1 MSQNIHRRNN
11 TINAKELDRLPWSGL
26 IALAMAAF
34 VCVLTETVP
43 SGLLI
48 EISKDLSVSESLA
61 GQLVTFYAVGS
72 LVAAIPI
79 VSLTQSWNRRS
90 LLLFCIF
97 GFFIFNTITAFS
109 PWYFLTTIARFF
121 AGVAAGVLWGMA
133 AVYARRLVI
142 EPLKGKAMAVA
153 MVGTPVALALGVPT
167 GTLLGSLVGW
177 RAVFIVMSVLAFI
190 LIFWVMR
197 QLPDFSGEKNAKQSL
212 SQVLRLPG
220 IRSNLFIVLTWV
232 LAMNILYIY
241 ISPYLVSI
249 NLPNAI
255 EIVLFIFGV
264 SSVLGIWI
272 IGMFINRSVRKL
284 IIFSLVGF
292 AIASILIGLGNFF
305 PFSIFIGSAIWG
317 LSVGGAATLLQTA
330 SAEAA
335 GKSADVAQAMLV
347 TTWNAAIS
355 GGGII
360 GGILIESVG
369 IKIIPWS
376 ILILIAL
383 AFIIT
388 STVSPK
394 KNIQRSKTNG

>member
-1 MSQNIHRRNN
+1 
-11 TINAKELDRLPWSGL
+11 
-26 IALAMAAF
+26 
-34 VCVLTETVP
+34 LT
-43 SGLLI
+43 
-48 EISKDLSVSESLA
+48 A
-61 GQLVTFYAVGS
+61 
-72 LVAAIPI
+72 
-79 VSLTQSWNRRS
+79 
-90 LLLFCIF
+90 
-97 GFFIFNTITAFS
+97 
-109 PWYFLTTIARFF
+109 IARFF

-167 GTLLGSLVGW
+167 GTLLGSFVGW
-177 RAVFIVMSVLAFI
+177 RAVFIAMSVLAFI

-232 LAMNILYIY
+232 
-241 ISPYLVSI
+241 
-249 NLPNAI
+249 
-255 EIVLFIFGV
+255 FGV

-272 IGMFINRSVRKL
+272 VGMLINRSVRKL

-292 AIASILIGLGNFF
+292 AIASILIGMGNFF
-305 PFSIFIGSAIWG
+305 PISIFIGSAIWG

-376 ILILIAL
+376 ILVLIAV

-388 STVSPK
+388 TTVSQ
-394 KNIQRSKTNG
+394 KNMQRSKTNG

>member
-11 TINAKELDRLPWSGL
+11 TINAKELDRFPWSCL

-61 GQLVTFYAVGS
+61 GQLVTFYAIGS

-79 VSLTQSWNRRS
+79 VSLTQSWNRRT

-109 PWYFLTTIARFF
+109 PWYFLTAIARFF

-167 GTLLGSLVGW
+167 GTLLGSFVGW
-177 RAVFIVMSVLAFI
+177 RAVFIAMSVLAFI

-232 LAMNILYIY
+232 LGMNILYIY

-249 NLPNAI
+249 NLPNVI

-272 IGMFINRSVRKL
+272 VGMLINRSVRKL

-292 AIASILIGLGNFF
+292 AIASILIGMGNFF
-305 PFSIFIGSAIWG
+305 PISIFIGSAIWG

-376 ILILIAL
+376 ILVLIAV

-388 STVSPK
+388 TTVSQ
-394 KNIQRSKTNG
+394 NNMQRSKTNG

>member
-61 GQLVTFYAVGS
+61 GQLVTFYAIGS

-79 VSLTQSWNRRS
+79 VSLTQSWNRRT

-109 PWYFLTTIARFF
+109 PWYFLTAIARFF

-153 MVGTPVALALGVPT
+153 MVGTPVALALGVPA

-177 RAVFIVMSVLAFI
+177 RAVFIAMSVLAFI

-197 QLPDFSGEKNAKQSL
+197 QLPDFPGEKNAKQSL

-232 LAMNILYIY
+232 LGMNILYIY

-272 IGMFINRSVRKL
+272 VGMLINRSVRKL

-292 AIASILIGLGNFF
+292 AIASILIGMGNFF
-305 PFSIFIGSAIWG
+305 PISIFIGSAIWG
-317 LSVGGAATLLQTA
+317 LAVGGAATLLQTA

-376 ILILIAL
+376 ILVLIAV

-388 STVSPK
+388 TTVSQ
-394 KNIQRSKTNG
+394 KNMQRSKTNG

>member
-11 TINAKELDRLPWSGL
+11 TINAKELDRIPWSGL

-61 GQLVTFYAVGS
+61 GQLVTFYAIGS

-79 VSLTQSWNRRS
+79 VSLTQSWNRRT

-109 PWYFLTTIARFF
+109 PWYFLTAIARFF

-167 GTLLGSLVGW
+167 GTLLGSFVGW
-177 RAVFIVMSVLAFI
+177 RAVFIAMSVLAFI

-232 LAMNILYIY
+232 LGMNILYIY

-272 IGMFINRSVRKL
+272 VGMLINRSVRKL

-292 AIASILIGLGNFF
+292 AIASILIGMGNFF
-305 PFSIFIGSAIWG
+305 PISIFIGSAIWG

-376 ILILIAL
+376 ILVLIAV

-388 STVSPK
+388 TTVSQ
-394 KNIQRSKTNG
+394 KNMQRSKTNG